1 MPMKK
6 HILSNYKQIG
16 VFVMFFLQL
25 FLTVVPFVN
34 ASAETN
40 KYSESPGNI
49 TQNRNTPDTEDNS
62 RSNYSEVQ
70 EYHFSIRSKRCVNQY
85 AKASGNHASLPNNID
100 KLASGYYSTSS
111 SFIVTP
117 AYYTFLSLH
126 NLF

>member
-1 MPMKK
+1 MPMNK

-16 VFVMFFLQL
+16 VFVLFFLHV
-25 FLTVVPFVN
+25 FLSVVPFVN

-40 KYSESPGNI
+40 KYSESQGNPP
-49 TQNRNTPDTEDNS
+49 QNHNTSDPEDNS

-70 EYHFSIRSKRCVNQY
+70 EYHFSIRAKRCVNQY
-85 AKASGNHASLPNNID
+85 AKASGNYSLLSNNID
-100 KLASGYYSTSS
+100 KIASGHCFTSS
-111 SFIVTP
+111 SFIVRP